1 MAFNLIDEAK
11 SLLPS
16 DLISRAATSLGETES
31 GIQRAVNGSIP
42 TVLSGLLNQ
51 SSTTGASGVLD
62 MVRNASG
69 SNILGNISGLLSG
82 SSLSGIG
89 ATVMGWLRSLFG
101 DRLSSVT
108 NSLASFAGIKPSSA
122 SSVMSL
128 ATPAVLGSV
137 GNYVKE
143 NNLSASGLGS
153 FLMTQKNSILNA
165 IPSGFN
171 LAGALGLSSL
181 GDIGS
186 RISSSVS
193 SAGNYAVNTVKK
205 TSGTRWLWFLL
216 LLLGAGLL
224 IWLFMRKPAPKEEA
238 TAIVTDTT
246 ATTTTTPPVAMAPVT
261 VKGKLDTVT
270 GNFIY
275 DVGEM
280 ITIDLPNNGGQLNV
294 GRYSTEARLV
304 EFLKDPNAVVDTV
317 NGNWFDFT
325 NVRFKTG
332 SSVITDDSHTQLKN
346 LVAIIKA
353 FPNATFKVGGY
364 TDNTGDASA
373 NLALSQ
379 KRADAVAAAILKQG
393 ANKAQITKA
402 EGYGQEHPV
411 GDNSTA
417 DGRAMNRRVSVRVK
431 SK

>member
-1 MAFNLIDEAK
+1 MSFNLIDEAK

-16 DLISRAATSLGETES
+16 DLISRAASSLGETES
-31 GIQRAVNGSIP
+31 GIQKAISGSIP

-51 SSTTGASGVLD
+51 SSTTGTSGILD
-62 MVRNASG
+62 MVKNASG
-69 SNILGNISGLLSG
+69 TNIVGNITGLLSG
-82 SSLSGIG
+82 SSISGVG
-89 ATVMGWLRSLFG
+89 GTVMGWLRSLFG

-108 NSLASFAGIKPSSA
+108 NSLATFAGIKPSSA
-122 SSVMSL
+122 TSVMSL
-128 ATPAVLGSV
+128 AAPAALGSV

-143 NNLSASGLGS
+143 NNLNPSSLGS
-153 FLMTQKNSILNA
+153 FLLAQKNSILNA

-186 RISSSVS
+186 RISSTVS
-193 SAGNYAVNTVKK
+193 SAGNYAANTVKK

-224 IWLFMRKPAPKEEA
+224 IWLFTKPAPKEEA
-238 TAIVTDTT
+238 STVVTDTT
-246 ATTTTTPPVAMAPVT
+246 AATTPSVAAPPVT

-275 DVGEM
+275 DVGDM

-332 SSVITDDSHTQLKN
+332 SATITDDSYTQLKN
-346 LVAIIKA
+346 LVAIIKS
-353 FPNATFKVGGY
+353 FPGATFKIGGY

-379 KRADAVAAAILKQG
+379 KRANSVAAEILKQG

-417 DGRAMNRRVSVRVK
+417 DGRAMNRRVSMRVK

>member
-1 MAFNLIDEAK
+1 MSFNLIDEAK
-11 SLLPS
+11 SLLPP
-16 DLISRAATSLGETES
+16 DLISRAAGSLGESES

-51 SSTTGASGVLD
+51 SSTTGASGILD

-69 SNILGNISGLLSG
+69 SNISGNVSGLLSG
-82 SSLSGIG
+82 GSMSGI
-89 ATVMGWLRSLFG
+89 ASTVMGWLRSLFG
-101 DRLSSVT
+101 DRLSSIT

-128 ATPAVLGSV
+128 AAPAVLGSV
-137 GNYVKE
+137 GNYVRD
-143 NNLSASGLGS
+143 NNLNASGLDS
-153 FLMTQKNSILNA
+153 FLMAQKNSILNA

-181 GDIGS
+181 SDIGS
-186 RISSSVS
+186 RISSTVS
-193 SAGNYAVNTVKK
+193 SAGNYAANTVRR
-205 TSGTRWLWFLL
+205 TSGMRWLWFLL

-224 IWLFMRKPAPKEEA
+224 IWLFTRKPAPKDEVA
-238 TAIVTDTT
+238 TVVSDTS
-246 ATTTTTPPVAMAPVT
+246 ATTTTPAVAMPPVT

-270 GNFIY
+270 GNYIY
-275 DVGEM
+275 DVGDM
-280 ITIDLPNNGGQLNV
+280 ITIDLPNDVGQLNV

-325 NVRFKTG
+325 DVRFKTG
-332 SSVITDDSHTQLKN
+332 SSTITNDSYTQLKN
-346 LVAIIKA
+346 LMAIIKA

-379 KRADAVAAAILKQG
+379 KRADAVAAAIVKQG

-417 DGRAMNRRVSVRVK
+417 DGRAMNRRVSVCVK

>member
-1 MAFNLIDEAK
+1 MSFNLTDEAK

-16 DLISRAATSLGETES
+16 DLIATAATSLGETES
-31 GIQRAVNGSIP
+31 GIQRAINGSIP

-51 SSTTGASGVLD
+51 SSSTGASGILD

-69 SNILGNISGLLSG
+69 SNILGNITGLLSG
-82 SSLSGIG
+82 SSISGIG
-89 ATVMGWLRSLFG
+89 STVMGWLRSLFG

-137 GNYVKE
+137 GNYAKE

-181 GDIGS
+181 SDIGS
-186 RISSSVS
+186 RISSTVS
-193 SAGNYAVNTVKK
+193 SASNYAANTVKK
-205 TSGTRWLWFLL
+205 ASGTRWLWFLL

-224 IWLFMRKPAPKEEA
+224 IWLFTRKPAPKEEA
-238 TAIVTDTT
+238 TAVVTDTSAT
-246 ATTTTTPPVAMAPVT
+246 ATTPVVTAPPVT

-280 ITIDLPNNGGQLNV
+280 TTIDLPNNGGQLNV

-304 EFLKDPNAVVDTV
+304 EFLKDPNAVVDTI

-332 SSVITDDSHTQLKN
+332 SSTITDDSHAQLKN

-364 TDNTGDASA
+364 TDNTGDAST

-379 KRADAVAAAILKQG
+379 KRADAVAAAILKDG

>member
-1 MAFNLIDEAK
+1 MSFNLIDEAK

-16 DLISRAATSLGETES
+16 DLISRAASSLGETES

-51 SSTTGASGVLD
+51 SSTTGTSGILD
-62 MVRNASG
+62 MVKNASG
-69 SNILGNISGLLSG
+69 SNILGNITGLLSG
-82 SSLSGIG
+82 SSISGIG
-89 ATVMGWLRSLFG
+89 STVMGWLRSLFG

-153 FLMTQKNSILNA
+153 FLMAQKSSILNA

-181 GDIGS
+181 SDIGS
-186 RISSSVS
+186 RISSTVS
-193 SAGNYAVNTVKK
+193 SAGNYAVNTVRR

-224 IWLFMRKPAPKEEA
+224 IWLFTRKPAPKEEA
-238 TAIVTDTT
+238 ATVVADTT
-246 ATTTTTPPVAMAPVT
+246 AATTPSVEMAPVT
-261 VKGKLDTVT
+261 IKGKVDTVT
-270 GNFIY
+270 GNFMY
-275 DVGEM
+275 DVGEL

-304 EFLKDPNAVVDTV
+304 EFLKDPNAVVDTI

-332 SSVITDDSHTQLKN
+332 SSTITDDSYTQLKN

-353 FPNATFKVGGY
+353 FPNATFKIGGY

-379 KRADAVAAAILKQG
+379 KRADAVAAAIIKQG
-393 ANKAQITKA
+393 ANKSQITKA
-402 EGYGQEHPV
+402 EGYGQDHPV
-411 GDNSTA
+411 GDNATA

>member
-1 MAFNLIDEAK
+1 MSFNLIDEAK
-11 SLLPS
+11 SLLPP
-16 DLISRAATSLGETES
+16 DLISRAAGSLGESES

-51 SSTTGASGVLD
+51 SSTTGASGILD
-62 MVRNASG
+62 MVRSASG
-69 SNILGNISGLLSG
+69 SNISGNVSGLLSG
-82 SSLSGIG
+82 GSMSGI
-89 ATVMGWLRSLFG
+89 ASTVMGWLRSLFG
-101 DRLSSVT
+101 DRLSSIT

-128 ATPAVLGSV
+128 AAPAVLGSV
-137 GNYVKE
+137 GNYVRD
-143 NNLSASGLGS
+143 NNLNASGLDS
-153 FLMTQKNSILNA
+153 FLMAQKNSILNA

-181 GDIGS
+181 SDIGS
-186 RISSSVS
+186 RISSTVS
-193 SAGNYAVNTVKK
+193 SAGNYAANTVRR
-205 TSGTRWLWFLL
+205 TSGMRWLWFLL

-224 IWLFMRKPAPKEEA
+224 IWLFTRKPAPKDEVA
-238 TAIVTDTT
+238 TVVSDTS
-246 ATTTTTPPVAMAPVT
+246 ATTTTPAVAMPPVT

-270 GNFIY
+270 GNYIY
-275 DVGEM
+275 DVGDM
-280 ITIDLPNNGGQLNV
+280 ITIDLPNDVGQLNV

-325 NVRFKTG
+325 DVRFKTG
-332 SSVITDDSHTQLKN
+332 SSTITNDSYTQLKN
-346 LVAIIKA
+346 LMAIIKA

-379 KRADAVAAAILKQG
+379 KRADAVAAAIVKQG

>member
-1 MAFNLIDEAK
+1 MSFNLIDEAK

-16 DLISRAATSLGETES
+16 DLISRAASSLGETES
-31 GIQRAVNGSIP
+31 GIQKAISGSIP

-51 SSTTGASGVLD
+51 SSTTGTSGILD
-62 MVRNASG
+62 MVKNASG
-69 SNILGNISGLLSG
+69 SNIVGNITGLLSG
-82 SSLSGIG
+82 SSMSGIG

-101 DRLSSVT
+101 DRLTSVT

-128 ATPAVLGSV
+128 ATPAALGSV

-143 NNLSASGLGS
+143 NNLTASGLGS

-224 IWLFMRKPAPKEEA
+224 IWLFTRKPAPKEEA
-238 TAIVTDTT
+238 TAVVTDTT
-246 ATTTTTPPVAMAPVT
+246 AAPTPSVAVAPVT

-275 DVGEM
+275 DVGDM

-317 NGNWFDFT
+317 TGNWFDFT

-332 SSVITDDSHTQLKN
+332 SATMTDDSYTQLKN

-353 FPNATFKVGGY
+353 FPNATFKIGGY
-364 TDNTGDASA
+364 TDNTGDVSA

-379 KRADAVAAAILKQG
+379 KRANAVAAEVLKQG

>member
-1 MAFNLIDEAK
+1 MSFNLIDEAK

-16 DLISRAATSLGETES
+16 DLISKAATSLGETES

-51 SSTTGASGVLD
+51 SSTTGTSGIME

-69 SNILGNISGLLSG
+69 SNIPGNVSGLLSG
-82 SSLSGIG
+82 GTISGIG

-101 DRLSSVT
+101 DKLSSVT

-128 ATPAVLGSV
+128 AAPAVLGSV

-143 NNLSASGLGS
+143 NNLTASGLGS
-153 FLMTQKNSILNA
+153 FLMTQKNSILSA

-186 RISSSVS
+186 RISSTVS
-193 SAGNYAVNTVKK
+193 SAGNYAVNTVRK
-205 TSGTRWLWFLL
+205 TSGTRWVWFLL

-224 IWLFMRKPAPKEEA
+224 IWLFTRKPAPKEEA
-238 TAIVTDTT
+238 AAVVTDTA
-246 ATTTTTPPVAMAPVT
+246 ATVIPSAGVAPVT
-261 VKGKLDTVT
+261 VKGKLDTT
-270 GNFIY
+270 SGNFIY
-275 DVGEM
+275 DIGEM

-294 GRYSTEARLV
+294 GKYSTEARLV

-332 SSVITDDSHTQLKN
+332 SSTITDDSYTQLKN

-364 TDNTGDASA
+364 TDNTGDASK

-379 KRADAVAAAILKQG
+379 KRAEAVAAAILKQG
-393 ANKAQITKA
+393 ANKEQIAKA

-417 DGRAMNRRVSVRVK
+417 EGRAMNRRVSVRVK

>member
-31 GIQRAVNGSIP
+31 GIQRAINGSIP

-51 SSTTGASGVLD
+51 TSTTGASGILD
-62 MVRNASG
+62 MVKNASG
-69 SNILGNISGLLSG
+69 SNILGNLSGLLSG
-82 SSLSGIG
+82 SSISGIG

-122 SSVMSL
+122 SSVMSM

-137 GNYVKE
+137 GNYVTE

-181 GDIGS
+181 SDIGS

-193 SAGNYAVNTVKK
+193 SAGNYAVNTVRK

-224 IWLFMRKPAPKEEA
+224 IWLFMRKPSPKEEA
-238 TAIVTDTT
+238 AAVVTDTT
-246 ATTTTTPPVAMAPVT
+246 ATIRPPVEVAPVT
-261 VKGKLDTVT
+261 VKGKVDAVT

-304 EFLKDPNAVVDTV
+304 EFLKNPNVVVDTV

-332 SSVITDDSHTQLKN
+332 SSTITDDSHTQLKN

-379 KRADAVAAAILKQG
+379 KRADAVAAAIIKQG
-393 ANKAQITKA
+393 AK
-402 EGYGQEHPV
+402 
-411 GDNSTA
+411 
-417 DGRAMNRRVSVRVK
+417 
-431 SK
+431 

>member
-1 MAFNLIDEAK
+1 MSFNLIDEAK

-16 DLISRAATSLGETES
+16 DLISRAASSLGETES
-31 GIQRAVNGSIP
+31 GIQKAISGSIP

-51 SSTTGASGVLD
+51 SSTTGTSGILD
-62 MVRNASG
+62 MVKNASG
-69 SNILGNISGLLSG
+69 TNIVGNITGLLSG
-82 SSLSGIG
+82 SSISGVG
-89 ATVMGWLRSLFG
+89 GTVMGWLRSLFG

-108 NSLASFAGIKPSSA
+108 NSLATFAGIKPSSA
-122 SSVMSL
+122 TSVMSL
-128 ATPAVLGSV
+128 AAPAALGSV

-143 NNLSASGLGS
+143 NNLNPSSLGS
-153 FLMTQKNSILNA
+153 FLLAQKNSILNA

-186 RISSSVS
+186 RISSTVS
-193 SAGNYAVNTVKK
+193 SAGNYAANTVKK

-224 IWLFMRKPAPKEEA
+224 IWLFTRKPAPKEEA
-238 TAIVTDTT
+238 STVVTDTT
-246 ATTTTTPPVAMAPVT
+246 AATTPSVAAPPVT

-275 DVGEM
+275 DVGDM

-332 SSVITDDSHTQLKN
+332 SATITDDSYTQLKN
-346 LVAIIKA
+346 LVAIIKS
-353 FPNATFKVGGY
+353 FPGATFKIGGY

-379 KRADAVAAAILKQG
+379 KRANSVAAEILKQG

-417 DGRAMNRRVSVRVK
+417 DGRAMNRRVSMRVK

>member
-1 MAFNLIDEAK
+1 MSFNLIDEAK

-16 DLISRAATSLGETES
+16 DLISKAATSLGETES

-51 SSTTGASGVLD
+51 SSTTGTSGIME

-69 SNILGNISGLLSG
+69 SNVSGNVSGLLSG
-82 SSLSGIG
+82 GSISGIG

-101 DRLSSVT
+101 DKLSSVT

-128 ATPAVLGSV
+128 AAPAVLGSV

-143 NNLSASGLGS
+143 NNLTASGLGS

-186 RISSSVS
+186 RISSTVS
-193 SAGNYAVNTVKK
+193 SASNYAVNTVKK

-224 IWLFMRKPAPKEEA
+224 IWLFTRKPAPKEEA
-238 TAIVTDTT
+238 AAVVTDTA
-246 ATTTTTPPVAMAPVT
+246 ATVIPSAGVAPVT
-261 VKGKLDTVT
+261 VKGKLDTT
-270 GNFIY
+270 SGNFIY
-275 DVGEM
+275 DIGEM
-280 ITIDLPNNGGQLNV
+280 ITIDLPNNGGQLSV
-294 GRYSTEARLV
+294 GKYSTEARLV

-332 SSVITDDSHTQLKN
+332 SSTITDDSYTQLKN

-364 TDNTGDASA
+364 TDNTGDASK

-379 KRADAVAAAILKQG
+379 KRAEAVAAAILKQG
-393 ANKAQITKA
+393 ANKEQIAKA

-417 DGRAMNRRVSVRVK
+417 EGRAMNRRVSVRVK

>member
-1 MAFNLIDEAK
+1 MSFNLIDEAK

-16 DLISRAATSLGETES
+16 DLISRAANSLGETES

-51 SSTTGASGVLD
+51 SSTTGASGILD
-62 MVRNASG
+62 MVKNASG

-82 SSLSGIG
+82 SSISGIG
-89 ATVMGWLRSLFG
+89 STVMGWLRSLFG

-137 GNYVKE
+137 GNYAKE
-143 NNLSASGLGS
+143 NNLTASGLGS

-181 GDIGS
+181 SDIGS
-186 RISSSVS
+186 RISSTVS
-193 SAGNYAVNTVKK
+193 SASNYAASTVKRA
-205 TSGTRWLWFLL
+205 SGTRWLWFLL

-224 IWLFMRKPAPKEEA
+224 IWLFTRKPAPKEEA
-238 TAIVTDTT
+238 APVVTDTS
-246 ATTTTTPPVAMAPVT
+246 AMTTTPAVTAPPPVT

-280 ITIDLPNNGGQLNV
+280 TTIDLPNNGGQLNV

-304 EFLKDPNAVVDTV
+304 EFLKDPNAVVDTI

-332 SSVITDDSHTQLKN
+332 SSTITDDSHAQLKN

-364 TDNTGDASA
+364 TDNTGNPST

-379 KRADAVAAAILKQG
+379 KRADAVAAAILKEG

>member
-1 MAFNLIDEAK
+1 MSFNLIDEAK
-11 SLLPS
+11 SLLPP
-16 DLISRAATSLGETES
+16 DLISRAAGSLGESES

-51 SSTTGASGVLD
+51 SSTTGASGILD

-69 SNILGNISGLLSG
+69 SNISGNVSGLLSG
-82 SSLSGIG
+82 GSMSGI
-89 ATVMGWLRSLFG
+89 ASTVMGWLRSLFG
-101 DRLSSVT
+101 DRLSSIT

-128 ATPAVLGSV
+128 AAPAVLGSV
-137 GNYVKE
+137 GNYVRD
-143 NNLSASGLGS
+143 NNLNASGLDS
-153 FLMTQKNSILNA
+153 FLMAQKNSILNA

-181 GDIGS
+181 SDIGS
-186 RISSSVS
+186 RISSTVS
-193 SAGNYAVNTVKK
+193 SAGNYAANTVRR
-205 TSGTRWLWFLL
+205 TSGMRWLWFLL

-224 IWLFMRKPAPKEEA
+224 IWLFTRKPAPKDEVA
-238 TAIVTDTT
+238 TVVSDTS
-246 ATTTTTPPVAMAPVT
+246 ATTTTPAVAMPPVT

-270 GNFIY
+270 GNYIY
-275 DVGEM
+275 DVGDM
-280 ITIDLPNNGGQLNV
+280 ITIDLPNDVGQLNV

-325 NVRFKTG
+325 DVRFKTG
-332 SSVITDDSHTQLKN
+332 SSTITDDSYTQLKN
-346 LVAIIKA
+346 LMAIIKA

-379 KRADAVAAAILKQG
+379 KRADAVAAAIVKQG

>member
-1 MAFNLIDEAK
+1 MSFNLIDEAK

-16 DLISRAATSLGETES
+16 DLISKAASSLGETES

-51 SSTTGASGVLD
+51 SSSTGASGVLD

-69 SNILGNISGLLSG
+69 SNIMGNLGGLLSG
-82 SSLSGIG
+82 SSMSGIG

-101 DRLSSVT
+101 DRLSNVT

-165 IPSGFN
+165 VPSGFN
-171 LAGALGLSSL
+171 LASALGLSSL

-186 RISSSVS
+186 RISSTVS
-193 SAGNYAVNTVKK
+193 SAGSYTANTVGR

-216 LLLGAGLL
+216 LLVGAGLL
-224 IWLFMRKPAPKEEA
+224 IWLFTRKPSPKEEA
-238 TAIVTDTT
+238 TTVTTDTT
-246 ATTTTTPPVAMAPVT
+246 AATTPSVAPAPVT

-275 DVGEM
+275 DVGDM
-280 ITIDLPNNGGQLNV
+280 ITIDLPNNGGQLNA
-294 GRYSTEARLV
+294 GMYSTEARLV

-332 SSVITDDSHTQLKN
+332 SSTITDDSHTQLKN
-346 LVAIIKA
+346 LVTIIKA

-379 KRADAVAAAILKQG
+379 KRAEAVAAAIVKEG
-393 ANKAQITKA
+393 ANKAQLTKA

>member
-1 MAFNLIDEAK
+1 MSFNLIDEAK

-16 DLISRAATSLGETES
+16 DLISRAASSLGETES
-31 GIQRAVNGSIP
+31 GIQKAISGSIP

-51 SSTTGASGVLD
+51 SSTTGTSGILD
-62 MVRNASG
+62 MVKNASG
-69 SNILGNISGLLSG
+69 SNIVGNITGLLSG
-82 SSLSGIG
+82 SSMSGIG

-101 DRLSSVT
+101 DRLTSVT

-128 ATPAVLGSV
+128 ATPAALGSV

-143 NNLSASGLGS
+143 NNLTASGLGS

-224 IWLFMRKPAPKEEA
+224 IWLFTRKPAPKEEA
-238 TAIVTDTT
+238 TAVVTDTT
-246 ATTTTTPPVAMAPVT
+246 AAPTPSVAVAPVT

-275 DVGEM
+275 DVGDM

-332 SSVITDDSHTQLKN
+332 SATMTDDSYTQLKN

-353 FPNATFKVGGY
+353 FPNATFKIGGY
-364 TDNTGDASA
+364 TDNTGDVSA

-379 KRADAVAAAILKQG
+379 KRANAVAAEVLKQG

>member
-1 MAFNLIDEAK
+1 MSFNLIDEAK

-51 SSTTGASGVLD
+51 SSTTGASGIMD
-62 MVRNASG
+62 MIRNASG
-69 SNILGNISGLLSG
+69 SNILGNVSGLLSG
-82 SSLSGIG
+82 GSISGIG

-128 ATPAVLGSV
+128 AAPAVLGSV

-181 GDIGS
+181 SDIGS
-186 RISSSVS
+186 RISSTVS

-224 IWLFMRKPAPKEEA
+224 IWLFTRKPAPKEEA
-238 TAIVTDTT
+238 AAVVTDTT
-246 ATTTTTPPVAMAPVT
+246 TAVAPAPEVTPVT
-261 VKGKLDTVT
+261 VKGKLDTT
-270 GNFIY
+270 SGNFIY
-275 DVGEM
+275 DIGEM

-294 GRYSTEARLV
+294 GKYSTEARLV

-332 SSVITDDSHTQLKN
+332 STTITDDSYTQLKN

-373 NLALSQ
+373 NLTLSQ
-379 KRADAVAAAILKQG
+379 KRA
-393 ANKAQITKA
+393 
-402 EGYGQEHPV
+402 
-411 GDNSTA
+411 
-417 DGRAMNRRVSVRVK
+417 
-431 SK
+431 

>member
-11 SLLPS
+11 RLLPS

-51 SSTTGASGVLD
+51 TSTTGASGILD
-62 MVRNASG
+62 MVKNASG
-69 SNILGNISGLLSG
+69 SNILGNLSGLLSG
-82 SSLSGIG
+82 SSISGIG

-122 SSVMSL
+122 SSVMSM

-137 GNYVKE
+137 GNYVTE

-181 GDIGS
+181 SDIGS

-193 SAGNYAVNTVKK
+193 SAGNYAVNTVRK

-224 IWLFMRKPAPKEEA
+224 IWLFMRKPSPKEEA
-238 TAIVTDTT
+238 AAVVTDTT
-246 ATTTTTPPVAMAPVT
+246 ATITPPVEVAPVT
-261 VKGKLDTVT
+261 VKGKVDTVT

-304 EFLKDPNAVVDTV
+304 EFLKNPNAVVDTV

-332 SSVITDDSHTQLKN
+332 SSTITDDSHTQLKN

-379 KRADAVAAAILKQG
+379 KRADAVAAAIIKQG

>member
-1 MAFNLIDEAK
+1 MSFNLIDEAK
-11 SLLPS
+11 SLLPP
-16 DLISRAATSLGETES
+16 DLISRAAGSLGESES

-51 SSTTGASGVLD
+51 SSTTGASGILD
-62 MVRNASG
+62 MVRSASG
-69 SNILGNISGLLSG
+69 SNISGNVSGLLSG
-82 SSLSGIG
+82 GSMSGI
-89 ATVMGWLRSLFG
+89 ASTVMGWLRSLFG
-101 DRLSSVT
+101 DRLSSIT

-128 ATPAVLGSV
+128 AAPAVLGSV
-137 GNYVKE
+137 GNYVRD
-143 NNLSASGLGS
+143 NNLNASGLDS
-153 FLMTQKNSILNA
+153 FLMAQKNSILNA

-181 GDIGS
+181 SDIGS
-186 RISSSVS
+186 RISSTVS
-193 SAGNYAVNTVKK
+193 SAGNYAANTVRR
-205 TSGTRWLWFLL
+205 TSGMRWLWFLL

-224 IWLFMRKPAPKEEA
+224 IWLFTRKPAPKDEVA
-238 TAIVTDTT
+238 TVVSDTS
-246 ATTTTTPPVAMAPVT
+246 ATTTTPAVAMPPVT

-270 GNFIY
+270 GNYIY
-275 DVGEM
+275 DVGDM
-280 ITIDLPNNGGQLNV
+280 ITIDLPNDVGQLNV

-325 NVRFKTG
+325 DVRFKTG
-332 SSVITDDSHTQLKN
+332 SSTITDDSYTQLKN
-346 LVAIIKA
+346 LMAIIKA

-379 KRADAVAAAILKQG
+379 KRADAVAAAIVKQG

>member
-1 MAFNLIDEAK
+1 MAFNLIDEVK

-16 DLISRAATSLGETES
+16 DLISRAANSLGETES

-51 SSTTGASGVLD
+51 SSTTGASGILD

-69 SNILGNISGLLSG
+69 SNVLGNLSGLLSA
-82 SSLSGIG
+82 SSLSGLG

-128 ATPAVLGSV
+128 TAPAVLGSV
-137 GNYVKE
+137 GNYAKE

-153 FLMTQKNSILNA
+153 FLMAQKNSILNA

-181 GDIGS
+181 SDIGS

-193 SAGNYAVNTVKK
+193 SAGSYAVNTVKK
-205 TSGTRWLWFLL
+205 TSGSRWLWFLL
-216 LLLGAGLL
+216 LLLGAALL
-224 IWLFMRKPAPKEEA
+224 IWLFTRKPAPKEA
-238 TAIVTDTT
+238 AAVVTDTT
-246 ATTTTTPPVAMAPVT
+246 AVVPSPVVEVPPVT
-261 VKGKLDTVT
+261 VKGKVDTVT

-275 DVGEM
+275 DIGDM

-304 EFLKDPNAVVDTV
+304 EFLKDPNAVVDTI

-332 SSVITDDSHTQLKN
+332 SSTITDDSYTQLKN

-364 TDNTGDASA
+364 TDNTGVPSA
-373 NLALSQ
+373 NQALSQ
-379 KRADAVAAAILKQG
+379 KRADAVAAAIAKQG

-411 GDNSTA
+411 GDNSTP

>member
-1 MAFNLIDEAK
+1 MSFNLIDEAK

-16 DLISRAATSLGETES
+16 DLISRAASSLGETES

-51 SSTTGASGVLD
+51 SSTTGATGILD

-69 SNILGNISGLLSG
+69 SNIMGNLSGLLSG
-82 SSLSGIG
+82 SSISGIG

-101 DRLSSVT
+101 DRLSNVT

-128 ATPAVLGSV
+128 AAPAVLGSV

-186 RISSSVS
+186 RISNTVS

-205 TSGTRWLWFLL
+205 TGGTRWLWFLL
-216 LLLGAGLL
+216 LLVGAGLL
-224 IWLFMRKPAPKEEA
+224 IYLFTKKPSPKEEA
-238 TAIVTDTT
+238 STVIADTTT
-246 ATTTTTPPVAMAPVT
+246 ATTPSVEVAPVT

-275 DVGEM
+275 DVGDM

-294 GRYSTEARLV
+294 GKYSTEARLV

-332 SSVITDDSHTQLKN
+332 SSTMTDDSRTQLKN

-364 TDNTGDASA
+364 TDNTGDASV
-373 NLALSQ
+373 NLSLSQ
-379 KRADAVAAAILKQG
+379 KRADAVAAAIIKEG

>member
-1 MAFNLIDEAK
+1 MAFNLIDEVK

-16 DLISRAATSLGETES
+16 DLISRAANSLGETES

-51 SSTTGASGVLD
+51 SSTTGASGILD

-69 SNILGNISGLLSG
+69 SNVLGNLSGLLSA
-82 SSLSGIG
+82 SSLSGLG

-128 ATPAVLGSV
+128 TAPAVLGSV
-137 GNYVKE
+137 GNYAKE

-153 FLMTQKNSILNA
+153 FLMAQKNSILNA

-181 GDIGS
+181 SDIGS

-193 SAGNYAVNTVKK
+193 SAGSYAVNTVKK
-205 TSGTRWLWFLL
+205 TSGSRWLWFLL
-216 LLLGAGLL
+216 LLLGAALL
-224 IWLFMRKPAPKEEA
+224 IWLFTRKPAPKEA
-238 TAIVTDTT
+238 AAVVTDTT
-246 ATTTTTPPVAMAPVT
+246 AVVPSPVVEVPPVT
-261 VKGKLDTVT
+261 VKGKVDTVT

-275 DVGEM
+275 DIGDM

-304 EFLKDPNAVVDTV
+304 EFLKDPNAVVDTI

-332 SSVITDDSHTQLKN
+332 SSTITDDSYTQLKN

-364 TDNTGDASA
+364 TDNTGVPSA
-373 NLALSQ
+373 NQTLSQ
-379 KRADAVAAAILKQG
+379 KRADAVAAAIAKQG

-411 GDNSTA
+411 GDNSTP

>member
-1 MAFNLIDEAK
+1 MSFNLIDEAK

-42 TVLSGLLNQ
+42 TVLSGLLTQ
-51 SSTTGASGVLD
+51 SSTTGASGIMD
-62 MVRNASG
+62 MIRNASG
-69 SNILGNISGLLSG
+69 SNILGNVSGLLSG
-82 SSLSGIG
+82 SSISGVG

-101 DRLSSVT
+101 DRLSNVT
-108 NSLASFAGIKPSSA
+108 NSLASFAGVKPSSA

-143 NNLSASGLGS
+143 NNLSASDLGS
-153 FLMTQKNSILNA
+153 FLMTRKNSILNA

-181 GDIGS
+181 SDIGS
-186 RISSSVS
+186 RISSTVS
-193 SAGNYAVNTVKK
+193 SAGNYAVNTVRK

-216 LLLGAGLL
+216 LLLGAALL
-224 IWLFMRKPAPKEEA
+224 IWLFTRKPAPKEEA
-238 TAIVTDTT
+238 APIVTDTT
-246 ATTTTTPPVAMAPVT
+246 TATTPSVAVTPPA
-261 VKGKLDTVT
+261 VKGKLDTT
-270 GNFIY
+270 SGNFIY
-275 DVGEM
+275 DIGEM
-280 ITIDLPNNGGQLNV
+280 ITIDLPNNGGQLSV
-294 GRYSTEARLV
+294 GKYSTEARLV

-332 SSVITDDSHTQLKN
+332 SSTITDDSYTQLKN

-364 TDNTGDASA
+364 TDNTGDASK

-379 KRADAVAAAILKQG
+379 KRAEAVAAAILKEG
-393 ANKAQITKA
+393 ANKQQILKA

-417 DGRAMNRRVSVRVK
+417 EGRAMNRRVSVRVK

>member
-31 GIQRAVNGSIP
+31 GIQRAFNGSIP

-51 SSTTGASGVLD
+51 TSTGASGILD
-62 MVRNASG
+62 MVKNASG
-69 SNILGNISGLLSG
+69 SNILGNVTGLLSG
-82 SSLSGIG
+82 SSISGIG
-89 ATVMGWLRSLFG
+89 ATIMGWLRSLFG

-122 SSVMSL
+122 SSVMSM

-181 GDIGS
+181 SDIGS
-186 RISSSVS
+186 RISSTVS
-193 SAGNYAVNTVKK
+193 SAGNYAVNTVRK

-224 IWLFMRKPAPKEEA
+224 IWLFTRKPTPKEEA
-238 TAIVTDTT
+238 ATVVADTT
-246 ATTTTTPPVAMAPVT
+246 SATTSPAIAVPPVT

-275 DVGEM
+275 DIGEM
-280 ITIDLPNNGGQLNV
+280 ISIDLPNNGGQLNV

-304 EFLKDPNAVVDTV
+304 EFLKDPNASVDTV

-332 SSVITDDSHTQLKN
+332 SSIITDDSYTQLKN

-364 TDNTGDASA
+364 TDNTGDPSA
-373 NLALSQ
+373 NMALSQ
-379 KRADAVAAAILKQG
+379 KRADAVAAAIVKQG
-393 ANKAQITKA
+393 ANKAQLTKA
-402 EGYGQEHPV
+402 EGYGPEHPV

>member
-1 MAFNLIDEAK
+1 MSFNLIDEAK

-16 DLISRAATSLGETES
+16 DLISRAASSLGETES

-51 SSTTGASGVLD
+51 SSTTGTSSILD
-62 MVRNASG
+62 MVKNASG
-69 SNILGNISGLLSG
+69 SNILGNITGLLSG
-82 SSLSGIG
+82 SSISGIG
-89 ATVMGWLRSLFG
+89 STVMGWLRSLFG

-153 FLMTQKNSILNA
+153 FLMAQKSSILNA

-181 GDIGS
+181 SDIGS
-186 RISSSVS
+186 RISSTVS
-193 SAGNYAVNTVKK
+193 SAGNYAVNTVRR

-224 IWLFMRKPAPKEEA
+224 IWLFTRKPAPKEEA
-238 TAIVTDTT
+238 ATVVADTT
-246 ATTTTTPPVAMAPVT
+246 AATTPSVEMAPVT
-261 VKGKLDTVT
+261 IKGKVDTVT
-270 GNFIY
+270 GNFMY
-275 DVGEM
+275 DVGEL

-304 EFLKDPNAVVDTV
+304 EFLKDPNAVVDTI

-332 SSVITDDSHTQLKN
+332 SSTITDDSYTQLKN

-353 FPNATFKVGGY
+353 FPNATFKIGGY

-379 KRADAVAAAILKQG
+379 KRADAVAAAIIKQG
-393 ANKAQITKA
+393 ANKSQITKA
-402 EGYGQEHPV
+402 EGYGQDHPV
-411 GDNSTA
+411 GDNATA

>member
-1 MAFNLIDEAK
+1 MSFNLIDEAK

-51 SSTTGASGVLD
+51 SSTAGSSGILE

-69 SNILGNISGLLSG
+69 SNILGNLSGLLSG
-82 SSLSGIG
+82 GSLSGIG

-128 ATPAVLGSV
+128 TAPAVLGSV
-137 GNYVKE
+137 GNYVRE
-143 NNLSASGLGS
+143 NNLSAPGLGS
-153 FLMTQKNSILNA
+153 FLIAQKNSILNA

-181 GDIGS
+181 SDIGG
-186 RISSSVS
+186 RISSTVS

-205 TSGTRWLWFLL
+205 TGGTRWLWFLL

-224 IWLFMRKPAPKEEA
+224 IWLFTRKPAPKEEA
-238 TAIVTDTT
+238 APVVTDTT
-246 ATTTTTPPVAMAPVT
+246 AATTPSVATAPVT
-261 VKGKLDTVT
+261 VKGKVDTVT

-332 SSVITDDSHTQLKN
+332 SSTITDDSHTQLKN

-353 FPNATFKVGGY
+353 FPHATFKVGGY
-364 TDNTGDASA
+364 TDNTGDAAA
-373 NLALSQ
+373 NLSLSQ

-393 ANKAQITKA
+393 ANKAQISKA